1 MLFPVFA
8 ETGDWQATKMQ
19 TGHTAWRL
27 LRLLMPMNKVACLH
41 SLDFHL
47 GALKSRSFK
56 HLRKDILGRSVG
68 SYLMFRGIG
77 FVSVYEI

>member
-1 MLFPVFA
+1 M
-8 ETGDWQATKMQ
+8 T
-19 TGHTAWRL
+19 
-27 LRLLMPMNKVACLH
+27 MNKVACLH

-56 HLRKDILGRSVG
+56 HLRKDTLVRSVG

-77 FVSVYEI
+77 FVSVYEIQAWLSYVTSQPRRDAQVLEAAWAWEKGISC